1 MIFVYHMRWYR
12 AIDIEQLVGS
22 IGGYIGLCLGFSI
35 AQIPELIIHIVI
47 CAKKDYQKIK
57 EKANRIPM
65 TGVRVVVESTTAK
78 NNIIPITKQDNEDQT
93 EIRTITKMKI
103 KSLEIKIEEASQVL
117 LDIKKELSSNKIWTC
132 RGIDIRF
139 LSNYYCQLH

>member
-1 MIFVYHMRWYR
+1 MQWYR
-12 AIDIEQLVGS
+12 AIGIEQLVGS

-35 AQIPELIIHIVI
+35 AQIPELIIYVVI
-47 CAKKDYQKIK
+47 CIRKDYHKIK
-57 EKANRIPM
+57 EKADMMAM
-65 TGVRVVVESTTAK
+65 TGIRVIVGNTPAK
-78 NNIIPITKQDNEDQT
+78 DNKICITNQDQA
-93 EIRTITKMKI
+93 EIRTMAQMKI
-103 KSLEIKIEEASQVL
+103 KSIDIKIEEASQVL